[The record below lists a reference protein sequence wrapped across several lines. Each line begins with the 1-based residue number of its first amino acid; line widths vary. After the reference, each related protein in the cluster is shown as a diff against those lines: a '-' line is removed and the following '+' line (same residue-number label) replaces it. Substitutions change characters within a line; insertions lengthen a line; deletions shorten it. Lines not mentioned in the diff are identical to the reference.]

1 MILVKDNVVRE
12 VPDKDAAVISKLKGL
27 GFKEAK
33 SAAGKSDKEQKA
45 TEKRELKVE
54 ELRQIAKE
62 AGIEGASA
70 LSKTEL
76 TEVLREKGLI

>member
-1 MILVKDNVVRE
+1 MILGKENVVKE
-12 VPDKDAAVISKLKGL
+12 VPDKDTAAISKLKAL
-27 GFKEAK
+27 GYKEVK
-33 SAAGKSDKEQKA
+33 QAAGKIEQEPKT
-45 TEKRELKVE
+45 TEKKELKVE

-70 LSKTEL
+70 LSKAEL